1 MFSRVLVANRGEIA
15 LRIIRTLRRMGI
27 GTVAVYSEADKNS
40 AHVRLADEAICIGP
54 APSAKSYLHI
64 PGIIAAAEVA
74 DVDAIH
80 PGYGFLAENDHF
92 ADVCRSCQIEFIGP
106 PVAAMKLLGDKIAAR
121 KLAAD
126 NGVPIVPGSD
136 GPVEAD
142 AQAVELA
149 RKIGYPVLIKAA
161 AGGGGRGMREA
172 HHERTLLPG
181 LAAARAEAE
190 AAFGNGTV
198 YIEKLIENPH
208 HVEVQILADSHGN
221 VIHLGE
227 RDCTVQRRHQKLIE
241 ESPSPIVDRRLREDM
256 TRAAVKLVRAAGYT
270 NAGTV
275 EFLVDARARRFYF
288 MEVNA
293 RIQVEHPVTEMVTGL
308 DLVREQ
314 VRIAAGEELGLR
326 QKDVRFT
333 GWALEC
339 RVNAEDPF
347 NNFAPQPGKVE
358 FWLPPVG
365 ADVRV
370 DSHVYAGYVIPAQY
384 DSLMAKV
391 IVHGPDREAVITRML
406 GVLDE
411 LIVDGVKTNVAFT
424 REILSHVRF
433 RSLNY
438 DTGFAESLLVPERRQ
453 A

>member
-1 MFSRVLVANRGEIA
+1 MFQRVLVANRGEIA
-15 LRIIRTLRRMGI
+15 LRVIRTLRRMGI
-27 GTVAVYSEADKNS
+27 EAVAVYSEADKAS

-106 PVAAMKLLGDKIAAR
+106 PVKAMQLLGDKVAAR
-121 KLAAD
+121 KLAAET
-126 NGVPIVPGSD
+126 GVPTVPGSP
-136 GPVEAD
+136 GPVETD
-142 AQAVELA
+142 EQAMEIA

-172 HHERTLLPG
+172 HNERALLAG
-181 LAAARAEAE
+181 IASARAEAE
-190 AAFGNGTV
+190 AAFGDGTV
-198 YIEKLIENPH
+198 YVEKLVENPH
-208 HVEVQILADSHGN
+208 HVEVQILADAHGN

-241 ESPSPIVDRRLREDM
+241 ESPSPIVDRRLRDDM
-256 TRAAVKLVRAAGYT
+256 TRAATKLIKAAGYT

-275 EFLVDARARRFYF
+275 EFLVDPRTRRFYF
-288 MEVNA
+288 IEVNT
-293 RIQVEHPVTEMVTGL
+293 RIQVEHPVTEMVTGI
-308 DLVREQ
+308 DIVREQ
-314 VRIAAGEELGLR
+314 IRVAAGLELGLR

-365 ADVRV
+365 SDVRV
-370 DSHVYAGYVIPAQY
+370 DSHVYSGYVIPSNY

-391 IVHGPDREAVITRML
+391 IVHGENREAVITRML
-406 GVLDE
+406 GALDE
-411 LIVDGVKTNVAFT
+411 LIIDGIRTNVPFT

-433 RSLNY
+433 RSHNY
-438 DTGFAESLLVPERRQ
+438 DTGFAETLLMSDRRQ

>member
-15 LRIIRTLRRMGI
+15 LRVIRTLRSMGI
-27 GTVAVYSEADKNS
+27 ETVAVYSEADRES
-40 AHVRLADEAICIGP
+40 AHVKLADEAICIGP
-54 APSAKSYLHI
+54 PASAKSYLNI
-64 PGIIAAAEVA
+64 ASIIAAAEIA

-80 PGYGFLAENDHF
+80 PGYGFLAENAHF

-106 PVAAMKLLGDKIAAR
+106 PVAAMKLLGDKVAAR
-121 KLAAD
+121 KLAAECD
-126 NGVPIVPGSD
+126 VPTVPGSD
-136 GPVEAD
+136 GPVESE
-142 AQAVELA
+142 AQAQELA

-161 AGGGGRGMREA
+161 AGGGGRGMRQA
-172 HHERTLLPG
+172 HNERALLAG
-181 LAAARAEAE
+181 LTSARAEAE
-190 AAFGNGTV
+190 AAFGDGTV
-198 YIEKLIENPH
+198 YLEKLIENPH
-208 HVEVQILADSHGN
+208 HVEVQILADAHDN

-227 RDCTVQRRHQKLIE
+227 RDCTVQRRHQKVIE
-241 ESPSPIVDRRLREDM
+241 ESPSPVVDRRLREDIC
-256 TRAAVKLVRAAGYT
+256 RAAIKVIREAGYT

-275 EFLVDARARRFYF
+275 EFLVDRNRRFYF
-288 MEVNA
+288 IEVNA

-308 DLVREQ
+308 DIVREQ
-314 VRIAAGEELGLR
+314 VRIAAGEELALR
-326 QKDVRFT
+326 QKDVRFQ
-333 GWALEC
+333 GWAMEV

-391 IVHGPDREAVITRML
+391 IVHGADREAVITRML

-411 LIVDGVKTNVAFT
+411 LIVDGVKTNVPFT

>member
-64 PGIIAAAEVA
+64 PSIISAAEVA

-80 PGYGFLAENDHF
+80 PGYGFLAENAHF

-106 PVAAMKLLGDKIAAR
+106 PVAAMKLLGDKVAAR
-121 KLAAD
+121 KLAKE
-126 NGVPIVPGSD
+126 NGVPTVPGSD
-136 GPVEAD
+136 GPVESD
-142 AQAVELA
+142 EQAVETA
-149 RKIGYPVLIKAA
+149 RKVGYPVLIKAA

-172 HHERTLLPG
+172 HNERALLAG
-181 LAAARAEAE
+181 LGSARAEAE
-190 AAFGNGTV
+190 AAFGDGTLYV
-198 YIEKLIENPH
+198 EKFIEAPH
-208 HVEVQILADSHGN
+208 HVEVQILADAHGN
-221 VIHLGE
+221 IIHLGE
-227 RDCTVQRRHQKLIE
+227 RDCTIQRRHQKLIE

-256 TRAAVKLVRAAGYT
+256 TRAATKLIKAAGYT

-275 EFLVDARARRFYF
+275 EFLVDARTRRFYF
-288 MEVNA
+288 IEVNA

-314 VRIAAGEELGLR
+314 VRIAAGEELGIR

-347 NNFAPQPGKVE
+347 NNFAPQPGKIE

-365 ADVRV
+365 AYVRV
-370 DSHVYAGYVIPAQY
+370 DSHVYSGYTVPPQY
-384 DSLMAKV
+384 DSLLAKV
-391 IVHGPDREAVITRML
+391 IIQGADREQVIGRML
-406 GVLDE
+406 GALDE
-411 LIVDGVKTNVAFT
+411 LIIDGPKTNVPFAK
-424 REILSHVRF
+424 EILTHVRF

-438 DTGFAESLLVPERRQ
+438 DTSFAESLLIPERRQ

>member
-1 MFSRVLVANRGEIA
+1 MFQRVLVANRGEIA

-27 GTVAVYSEADKNS
+27 EAVAVYSEADKAS
-40 AHVRLADEAICIGP
+40 AHVRRADEAICIGP

-64 PGIIAAAEVA
+64 PGIIAAAEIA

-106 PVAAMKLLGDKIAAR
+106 PVAAMKLLGDKVAAR
-121 KLAAD
+121 KLAAEA
-126 NGVPIVPGSD
+126 GVPTVPGSP
-136 GPVEAD
+136 GPVESD
-142 AQAVELA
+142 EQATEIA
-149 RKIGYPVLIKAA
+149 RKTGYPVMIKAA

-172 HHERTLLPG
+172 HNERALLAG
-181 LAAARAEAE
+181 LSSARAEAE
-190 AAFGNGTV
+190 AAFGDGTLYV
-198 YIEKLIENPH
+198 EKLIENPH
-208 HVEVQILADSHGN
+208 HVEVQILADAHGN
-221 VIHLGE
+221 IIHLGE

-241 ESPSPIVDRRLREDM
+241 ESPSPIVDRRLRDDM
-256 TRAAVKLVRAAGYT
+256 TRAATKLIKAAGYT

-275 EFLVDARARRFYF
+275 EFLVDPRTRRFYF
-288 MEVNA
+288 IEVNA

-308 DLVREQ
+308 DLIREQ
-314 VRIAAGEELGLR
+314 VRIAAGQELGIR

-333 GWALEC
+333 GCALEC

-370 DSHVYAGYVIPAQY
+370 DSHVYSGYTIPSNY

-391 IVHGPDREAVITRML
+391 IVHGENREAVIARML
-406 GVLDE
+406 GALDE
-411 LIVDGVKTNVAFT
+411 LIIDGVKTNVAFT
-424 REILSHVRF
+424 REILRHVRF
-433 RSLNY
+433 RSFNY
-438 DTGFAESLLVPERRQ
+438 DTCFAESLLMSDRRGP
-453 A
+453 

>member
-27 GTVAVYSEADKNS
+27 GAVAVYSEADRTS
-40 AHVRLADEAICIGP
+40 AHLRLADEAICIGP

-64 PGIIAAAEVA
+64 PGIIAAAEIA

-106 PVAAMKLLGDKIAAR
+106 PVSAMKLLGNKIAAR

-172 HHERTLLPG
+172 HNERTLLTG
-181 LAAARAEAE
+181 LVAARAEAE

-198 YIEKLIENPH
+198 YIEKLIETPH

-391 IVHGPDREAVITRML
+391 IVHGADREAVITRML

-411 LIVDGVKTNVAFT
+411 LIVDGVKTNVPFT